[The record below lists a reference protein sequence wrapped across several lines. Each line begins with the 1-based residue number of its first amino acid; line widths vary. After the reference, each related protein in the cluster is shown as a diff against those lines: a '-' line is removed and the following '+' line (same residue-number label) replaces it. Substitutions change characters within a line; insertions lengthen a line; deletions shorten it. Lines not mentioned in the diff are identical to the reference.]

1 MTASGTATASG
12 SGSLSAL
19 AVPSLAVALP
29 VQCQCSWLTCSP
41 LQVDERLTL
50 EIMTPLNLL
59 LGTLCV
65 AVSAS
70 HISAPPP
77 AVAELA
83 LLTEAAAAQG
93 AVFLDGSP
101 AARYISRGDP
111 FKWIVYQEG
120 VS

>member
-1 MTASGTATASG
+1 MA
-12 SGSLSAL
+12 
-19 AVPSLAVALP
+19 
-29 VQCQCSWLTCSP
+29 
-41 LQVDERLTL
+41 
-50 EIMTPLNLL
+50 PLNLL

-120 VS
+120 VSWGGRRGLFGVAAVSLSLLTAFDES